1 MYPLT
6 FVERRCTKD
15 YKVPGMDLVI
25 PTGML
30 VQIARSENYLPL
42 TSLGLS
48 LAPGFKPTTFQLMS
62 SFQGIPSLQGLASP
76 RSENWMVAAN
86 WGP

>member
-42 TSLGLS
+42 TSLGLDHFAGS
-48 LAPGFKPTTFQLMS
+48 K
-62 SFQGIPSLQGLASP
+62 I
-76 RSENWMVAAN
+76 
-86 WGP
+86 